1 MAEKTKPVAD
11 TTYVNPFDPVDEE
24 VVSDWLAHLDI
35 SESSKRIYR
44 LGFKTFCEF
53 VRATGADFDSL
64 EQLNVTDFKH
74 HLILDRDLSPATA
87 RSYLA
92 SVRAFYNY
100 AEQHGGRK
108 NVARGVKGSKERSG
122 FKRKALT
129 VAQVHQVLKA
139 IDRSTETGL
148 RDYAMINLM
157 VRCGLRDIEVSRANV
172 GDITQRN
179 GVDVLMV
186 HGKGRSEKDDYGV
199 LTPSTL
205 KHIKLYHAKR
215 GDLKPE
221 DPLFASL
228 SHRTEGARLATRSI
242 SEIVKTAFE
251 RAGIFGK
258 EYTAHSLRHTN
269 VTLALLGGATDRE
282 AQQMARHADVSTT
295 ALYSQDLD
303 RLRNAAEWKVDAM
316 LGDD

>member
-1 MAEKTKPVAD
+1 MTENPD
-11 TTYVNPFDPVDEE
+11 TAYVNPFDPVDEE

-35 SESSKRIYR
+35 SGNSKRIYR

-53 VRATGADFDSL
+53 VRATGADFDKL
-64 EQLNVTDFKH
+64 EQLNVTDFKY
-74 HLILDRDLSPATA
+74 HLILERNLSPTTV

-92 SVRAFYNY
+92 GVRAFYNY

-108 NVARGVKGSKERSG
+108 NIARGVKGSKERGG
-122 FKRKALT
+122 FKRESLT
-129 VAQVHQVLKA
+129 ADQVHQVLNA
-139 IDRSTETGL
+139 IDRSDEVGL

-172 GDITQRN
+172 GDITQKH

-186 HGKGRSEKDDYGV
+186 HGKGRASKDDFMV
-199 LTPSTL
+199 LTPSAL
-205 KHIKLYHAKR
+205 KHIRLYLAKR
-215 GDLKPE
+215 GNPKRE
-221 DPLFASL
+221 DPLFTSL
-228 SHRTEGARLATRSI
+228 SYRTEGERLSTRSI
-242 SEIVKTAFE
+242 SYIVKTALE

-269 VTLALLGGATDRE
+269 VTLALQGGATDRE

-295 ALYSQDLD
+295 ALYSHDLD
-303 RLRNAAEWKVDAM
+303 RLRNAAEWKVAAM
-316 LGDD
+316 LGDE